1 MSRIVVVT
9 PYFWPEIAASVP
21 LMTSL
26 VEDLV
31 GRGHR
36 VTVLTSTPSSA
47 AARAAARSG
56 AAGPWVGR
64 GDYRGAEVVRV
75 RNPFARRRGVAAKLA
90 EYAFFC
96 VWVMARLLRLRGA
109 DVVFVSSNPP
119 LFGLPVAW
127 IAKWIRARVVYNLQ
141 DVFPDS
147 AVASGLLPDRG
158 WLVGLCRQME
168 RATYGAVDRVI
179 AISEEFAEHV
189 LRATPRADVVVIPNW
204 IDTDAIRPVA
214 AEENRF
220 LAATGLRDRFIV
232 LYAGNLG
239 YLQRLDTVL
248 DAAALL
254 RDLPDIAFV
263 FVGQGQTRAAIE
275 ERARREGLDHCH
287 FFDYQPHE
295 WIADVYSAGA
305 VGIVPMRKGAGR
317 SSVPSKTWTIMA
329 CARPVITAIEA
340 DSALAEAV
348 RESDAGLVV
357 EPEDARAL
365 ADAIEKLYADAA
377 LRERLGRNGRAYVE
391 AHLARP
397 AITARYEAALVEVC
411 GA

>member
-1 MSRIVVVT
+1 MSHIVVVT
-9 PYFWPEIAASVP
+9 PYFWPEVAASVP

-36 VTVLTSTPSSA
+36 VTVLTSTPSPA
-47 AARAAARSG
+47 AARAAAESG
-56 AAGPWVGR
+56 AMERWSGR
-64 GDYRGAEVVRV
+64 GEYRGADVIRV
-75 RNPFARRRGVAAKLA
+75 RNPFARRRGLAAKLA

-96 VWVMARLLRLRGA
+96 VWALARLLRLRGA
-109 DVVFVSSNPP
+109 DVIFVSSNPP

-127 IAKWIRARVVYNLQ
+127 IGRWVRARVVYNLQ
-141 DVFPDS
+141 DIFPES
-147 AVASGLLPDRG
+147 AVASGLLPNRG
-158 WLVGLCRQME
+158 WIVDLCRRME
-168 RATYGAVDRVI
+168 RATYGAVDHVI

-189 LRATPRADVVVIPNW
+189 VRLTARADLTVIPNW
-204 IDTDAIRPVA
+204 IDTDSIRPVA
-214 AEENRF
+214 PEENRF

-248 DAAALL
+248 DAAAML
-254 RDLPDIAFV
+254 RDLPDFAFV

-275 ERARREGLDHCH
+275 ERARREGLDQCH

-305 VGIVPMRKGAGR
+305 IGIVPMRRGAGR

-329 CARPVITAIEA
+329 CARPVVTAIEA
-340 DSALAEAV
+340 DSALADAV
-348 RESDAGLVV
+348 RTSDAGLVV
-357 EPEDARAL
+357 APEDARAL
-365 ADAIEKLYADAA
+365 AEAIRKLHADEA
-377 LRERLGRNGRAYVE
+377 LRERLGANGRAYVE

-397 AITARYEAALVEVC
+397 TITARYEVALAE
-411 GA
+411 ARRA